1 MFKNII
7 KTVTIIFLLMS
18 VVTGCEQKQDA
29 RRSGQLAEQLAEQLT
44 EKSTDQ
50 AAGRVSPKNR
60 PIKGIIVAVGDSLTA
75 GLGVDENL
83 AYPSLIEKRLEAD
96 GHFLKVVNAGISGET
111 SSGTL
116 SRINWVISSLKPDMV
131 ILVTGANDGLRGID
145 SKLLKQN
152 LDQII
157 AILKENHIRIIL
169 GGMKMLPNL
178 GPGYVKEF
186 ERVYPEMADKHHIP
200 LIPFFLK
207 GVAGEVKLNQPD
219 GIHPTAQGYTVI
231 VDHIYPYVLEAVLKL
246 QS

>member
-7 KTVTIIFLLMS
+7 KTVTVVFLLMP
-18 VVTGCEQKQDA
+18 VLFTGCEQKQDTG
-29 RRSGQLAEQLAEQLT
+29 RSNRIP
-44 EKSTDQ
+44 DQ
-50 AAGRVSPKNR
+50 AAGQAAGRALPESTR
-60 PIKGIIVAVGDSLTA
+60 TIKGTIVAVGDSLTA

-83 AYPSLIEKRLEAD
+83 AYPSLIEKKLAAD
-96 GHFLKVVNAGISGET
+96 GHFFKVVNAGISGET

-131 ILVTGANDGLRGID
+131 ILVIGANDGMRGID
-145 SKLLKQN
+145 SNLLKQN

-157 AILKENHIRIIL
+157 STLKEKDIQIIM

-178 GPGYVKEF
+178 GPDYVKEF
-186 ERVYPEMADKHHIP
+186 ERVYPKIADKHNIP
-200 LIPFFLK
+200 LIPFFLQ
-207 GVAGEVKLNQPD
+207 GVAGEAKLNQPD

-246 QS
+246 KS

>member
-1 MFKNII
+1 MP
-7 KTVTIIFLLMS
+7 VM
-18 VVTGCEQKQDA
+18 TGCEQQQD
-29 RRSGQLAEQLAEQLT
+29 SGRFVQAPAQTPGKDSAEA
-44 EKSTDQ
+44 
-50 AAGRVSPKNR
+50 NR
-60 PIKGIIVAVGDSLTA
+60 PTKGTIVAVGDSLTA

-83 AYPSLIEKRLEAD
+83 AYPSLIEKRLAAD
-96 GHFLKVVNAGISGET
+96 GLFFKVVNAGISGET

-145 SKLLKQN
+145 AKLLKQN

-157 AILKENHIRIIL
+157 TILKEKKIRVVL

-178 GPGYVKEF
+178 GPDYVKEF

-207 GVAGEVKLNQPD
+207 GVAGEKTLNQPD
-219 GIHPTAQGYTVI
+219 GIHPTAEGYTVI
-231 VDHIYPYVLEAVLKL
+231 VDHIYPYILEAVLKL

>member
-1 MFKNII
+1 
-7 KTVTIIFLLMS
+7 
-18 VVTGCEQKQDA
+18 D
-29 RRSGQLAEQLAEQLT
+29 
-44 EKSTDQ
+44 
-50 AAGRVSPKNR
+50 AGRFDRAPARTAVKVSAEITQPT
-60 PIKGIIVAVGDSLTA
+60 KGTIVAVGDSLTA

-83 AYPSLIEKRLEAD
+83 AYPSLIEKRLAAD
-96 GHFLKVVNAGISGET
+96 GLFFKVVNAGISGET

-145 SKLLKQN
+145 AKLLKQN

-157 AILKENHIRIIL
+157 TILKEKKIRVVL

-178 GPGYVKEF
+178 GPDYVKEF

-207 GVAGEVKLNQPD
+207 GVAGEKTLNQPD
-219 GIHPTAQGYTVI
+219 GIHPTAEGYTVI
-231 VDHIYPYVLEAVLKL
+231 VDHIYPYILEAVLKL

>member
-7 KTVTIIFLLMS
+7 KTVTIIFLLMP

-29 RRSGQLAEQLAEQLT
+29 GRSEQLAEQLA
-44 EKSTDQ
+44 DQ
-50 AAGRVSPKNR
+50 ALPKLTR
-60 PIKGIIVAVGDSLTA
+60 PIKGTIVAVGDSLTA
-75 GLGVDENL
+75 GLGVDEDL

-96 GHFLKVVNAGISGET
+96 GHFLKVINAGISGET

-157 AILKENHIRIIL
+157 AILKKKDIQTIL

-178 GPGYVKEF
+178 GPKYTKEF
-186 ERVYPEMADKHHIP
+186 EQVYPEIAGKHNLP
-200 LIPFFLK
+200 LIPFFLE

-219 GIHPTAQGYTVI
+219 GIHPTTQGYKVI

-246 QS
+246 QP

>member
-1 MFKNII
+1 
-7 KTVTIIFLLMS
+7 
-18 VVTGCEQKQDA
+18 
-29 RRSGQLAEQLAEQLT
+29 
-44 EKSTDQ
+44 
-50 AAGRVSPKNR
+50 
-60 PIKGIIVAVGDSLTA
+60 
-75 GLGVDENL
+75 
-83 AYPSLIEKRLEAD
+83 
-96 GHFLKVVNAGISGET
+96 
-111 SSGTL
+111 
-116 SRINWVISSLKPDMV
+116 MV

-152 LDQII
+152 LDRII
-157 AILKENHIRIIL
+157 AILKEKNIRIIL

-178 GPGYVKEF
+178 GPAYIKEF

-231 VDHIYPYVLEAVLKL
+231 VDHIYPYVLEVVSKL

>member
-7 KTVTIIFLLMS
+7 KTVTVVFLLMP
-18 VVTGCEQKQDA
+18 VLFTGCEQKQDTG
-29 RRSGQLAEQLAEQLT
+29 RSNRIP
-44 EKSTDQ
+44 DQ
-50 AAGRVSPKNR
+50 ATGQAGGRALPESTR
-60 PIKGIIVAVGDSLTA
+60 AIKGTIVAVGDSLTA

-83 AYPSLIEKRLEAD
+83 AYPSLIEKKLAAD
-96 GHFLKVVNAGISGET
+96 GHFFKVVNAGISGET

-131 ILVTGANDGLRGID
+131 ILVIGANDGMRGID
-145 SKLLKQN
+145 SNLLKQN

-157 AILKENHIRIIL
+157 STLKEKDIQIIM

-178 GPGYVKEF
+178 GPDYVKEF
-186 ERVYPEMADKHHIP
+186 ERVYPKIADKHNIP
-200 LIPFFLK
+200 LIPFFLQ
-207 GVAGEVKLNQPD
+207 GVAGEAKLNQPD

-246 QS
+246 KS

>member
-1 MFKNII
+1 MFKNTI
-7 KTVTIIFLLMS
+7 KTVAVVFFLMS

-29 RRSGQLAEQLAEQLT
+29 GRFKQSP
-44 EKSTDQ
+44 DQ
-50 AAGRVSPKNR
+50 AADKASPKLTR
-60 PIKGIIVAVGDSLTA
+60 SIKGTIVAVGDSLTA

-83 AYPSLIEKRLEAD
+83 AYPSLIEKRLAAD

-131 ILVTGANDGLRGID
+131 ILVIGANDGLRGID
-145 SKLLKQN
+145 PNLLKQN

-157 AILKENHIRIIL
+157 AILKEKKIQIVL

-186 ERVYPEMADKHHIP
+186 ERVYPKIADKHNIP
-200 LIPFFLK
+200 LVPFFLK
-207 GVAGEVKLNQPD
+207 GVAGKIKLNQPD

-231 VDHIYPYVLEAVLKL
+231 VDHIYPYVLGAVLKHEP
-246 QS
+246 

>member
-1 MFKNII
+1 MFRNII
-7 KTVTIIFLLMS
+7 KTVTVVFLLMP
-18 VVTGCEQKQDA
+18 VFMACEQKQDA
-29 RRSGQLAEQLAEQLT
+29 GRFQQLSRQPA
-44 EKSTDQ
+44 DQ
-50 AAGRVSPKNR
+50 ATGQAATKLTR

-75 GLGVDENL
+75 GVGVDENL
-83 AYPSLIEKRLEAD
+83 AYPSLIEKRLKAD

-145 SKLLKQN
+145 PKLLKQN

-157 AILKENHIRIIL
+157 AILKGKNIQTIL

-178 GPGYVKEF
+178 GPKYTKEF
-186 ERVYPEMADKHHIP
+186 EQVYAEVAGKHNIP
-200 LIPFFLK
+200 LIPFFLE

-219 GIHPTAQGYTVI
+219 GIHPTAQGYKVI

>member
-1 MFKNII
+1 MFKNTI
-7 KTVTIIFLLMS
+7 KTVTVVFLLMPAFF
-18 VVTGCEQKQDA
+18 TGCEQKQDA
-29 RRSGQLAEQLAEQLT
+29 GHSEQLAKQLA
-44 EKSTDQ
+44 DQ
-50 AAGRVSPKNR
+50 AATKLAR

-75 GLGVDENL
+75 GLGLDEKL
-83 AYPSLIEKRLEAD
+83 AYPSLIEKKLEAD
-96 GHFLKVVNAGISGET
+96 GHFLKVINAGISGET

-131 ILVTGANDGLRGID
+131 ILVIGANDGLRGID

-157 AILKENHIRIIL
+157 AILKKKDIQTIL

-178 GPGYVKEF
+178 GPKYTKEF
-186 ERVYPEMADKHHIP
+186 EQVYPEIAGKHNIP
-200 LIPFFLK
+200 LIPFFLE

-219 GIHPTAQGYTVI
+219 GIHPTAQGYKVI

-246 QS
+246 QP

>member
-7 KTVTIIFLLMS
+7 KTVTVVFLLMP
-18 VVTGCEQKQDA
+18 VLFTGCEQKQDTG
-29 RRSGQLAEQLAEQLT
+29 RSNRIP
-44 EKSTDQ
+44 DQ
-50 AAGRVSPKNR
+50 AAGRALPESTR
-60 PIKGIIVAVGDSLTA
+60 TIKGTIVAVGDSLTA

-83 AYPSLIEKRLEAD
+83 AYPSLIEKKLAAD
-96 GHFLKVVNAGISGET
+96 GHFFKVVNAGISGET

-131 ILVTGANDGLRGID
+131 ILVIGANDGMRGID
-145 SKLLKQN
+145 SNLLKQN

-157 AILKENHIRIIL
+157 STLKEKDIQIIM

-178 GPGYVKEF
+178 GPDYVKEF
-186 ERVYPEMADKHHIP
+186 ERVYPKIADKHNIP
-200 LIPFFLK
+200 LIPFFLQ
-207 GVAGEVKLNQPD
+207 GVAGEAKLNQPD

-246 QS
+246 KS

>member
-7 KTVTIIFLLMS
+7 KTVTVVFLLML
-18 VVTGCEQKQDA
+18 VFTGCDQKQDA
-29 RRSGQLAEQLAEQLT
+29 GRLGQSADKAD
-44 EKSTDQ
+44 DQ
-50 AAGRVSPKNR
+50 ASTKLIR
-60 PIKGIIVAVGDSLTA
+60 PIKGTIVAVGDSLTA
-75 GLGVDENL
+75 GLGVDESL
-83 AYPSLIEKRLEAD
+83 AYPSLIEKRLAAD
-96 GHFLKVVNAGISGET
+96 GHFFKVVNAGISGET

-157 AILKENHIRIIL
+157 AILKKKDIRIVL

-178 GPGYVKEF
+178 GPAYVKEF
-186 ERVYPEMADKHHIP
+186 ERVYPEMADKHQIP

-219 GIHPTAQGYTVI
+219 GIHPTAEGYTVI

>member
-7 KTVTIIFLLMS
+7 KTVTLVFLFML
-18 VVTGCEQKQDA
+18 VFAGCEQTQDA
-29 RRSGQLAEQLAEQLT
+29 SRAEQ
-44 EKSTDQ
+44 SNGQ
-50 AAGRVSPKNR
+50 AAGKVSAEVTR
-60 PIKGIIVAVGDSLTA
+60 PIKGTIVAVGDSLTA
-75 GLGVDENL
+75 GLGVDESL
-83 AYPSLIEKRLEAD
+83 AYPSLIEKKLAAD
-96 GHFLKVVNAGISGET
+96 GHFFKVVNAGISGET

-145 SKLLKQN
+145 SRLLKQN

-157 AILKENHIRIIL
+157 AILKKNHIRIVL

-178 GPGYVKEF
+178 GPAYVKEF

-231 VDHIYPYVLEAVLKL
+231 VDHIYPYILEAVLKL

>member
-7 KTVTIIFLLMS
+7 KTVTVVSLLML
-18 VVTGCEQKQDA
+18 VFAGCDQKQDA
-29 RRSGQLAEQLAEQLT
+29 GRLGQ
-44 EKSTDQ
+44 S
-50 AAGRVSPKNR
+50 AAQVAGKALPGVNR
-60 PIKGIIVAVGDSLTA
+60 PTKGTIVAVGDSLTA
-75 GLGVDENL
+75 GLGVDESL
-83 AYPSLIEKRLEAD
+83 AYPSLIEKRLAAD
-96 GHFLKVVNAGISGET
+96 GHFFKVVNAGISGET

-152 LDQII
+152 LDRII
-157 AILKENHIRIIL
+157 AILKEKNIRIIL

-178 GPGYVKEF
+178 GPAYIKEF

>member
-7 KTVTIIFLLMS
+7 RTVTIIFLLMP
-18 VVTGCEQKQDA
+18 VITGCEQKQDA
-29 RRSGQLAEQLAEQLT
+29 GRSKQAAEQ
-44 EKSTDQ
+44 SNDQ
-50 AAGRVSPKNR
+50 AAGQVSPKLNR
-60 PIKGIIVAVGDSLTA
+60 PIKGTIVALGDSLTA

-96 GHFLKVVNAGISGET
+96 GHFFKVVNAGISGET

-116 SRINWVISSLKPDMV
+116 SRINWVISILKPDMV

>member
-7 KTVTIIFLLMS
+7 KTVSLVFLLML
-18 VVTGCEQKQDA
+18 VFAGCEQKQDA
-29 RRSGQLAEQLAEQLT
+29 SRAEQSNGQAVGKVSAEVT
-44 EKSTDQ
+44 
-50 AAGRVSPKNR
+50 R
-60 PIKGIIVAVGDSLTA
+60 PIKGTIVAVGDSLTA
-75 GLGVDENL
+75 GLGVDESL
-83 AYPSLIEKRLEAD
+83 AYPSLIEKKLAAD
-96 GHFLKVVNAGISGET
+96 GHFFKVVNAGISGET

-145 SKLLKQN
+145 SRLLKQN

-157 AILKENHIRIIL
+157 AILKKNHIRIVL

-178 GPGYVKEF
+178 GPAYVKEF

-231 VDHIYPYVLEAVLKL
+231 VDHIYPYILEAVLKL

>member
-7 KTVTIIFLLMS
+7 KTVTVILLLMP
-18 VVTGCEQKQDA
+18 VMTGCEQKQN
-29 RRSGQLAEQLAEQLT
+29 
-44 EKSTDQ
+44 
-50 AAGRVSPKNR
+50 AGRFEQSPAQVAGKASPGITR
-60 PIKGIIVAVGDSLTA
+60 PTKGTIVAVGDSLTA

-83 AYPSLIEKRLEAD
+83 AYPSLIEKRLAAD
-96 GHFLKVVNAGISGET
+96 GHFFKVVNAGISGET